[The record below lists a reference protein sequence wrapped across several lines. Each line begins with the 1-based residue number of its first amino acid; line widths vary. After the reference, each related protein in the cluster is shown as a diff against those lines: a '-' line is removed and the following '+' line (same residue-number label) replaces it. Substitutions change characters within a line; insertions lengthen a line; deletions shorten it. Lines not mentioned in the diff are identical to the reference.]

1 MKILTVQIV
10 LTLHKQLIDVFGGL
24 GGVRDY
30 NLLESA
36 VNAPLQTYNGIELY
50 PTLIDK
56 AARLCFGLVKN
67 HPFID
72 GNKRIGAHAALVFL
86 ALNDIEMK
94 YDDNELVELIMSV
107 AAGDYDYEDI
117 LKWLRGHTL

>member
-1 MKILTVQIV
+1 MQIV

-36 VNAPLQTYNGIELY
+36 VNAPFQTYDGIELY

-56 AARLCFGLVKN
+56 AARLCFGLV
-67 HPFID
+67 
-72 GNKRIGAHAALVFL
+72 
-86 ALNDIEMK
+86 
-94 YDDNELVELIMSV
+94 
-107 AAGDYDYEDI
+107 
-117 LKWLRGHTL
+117 